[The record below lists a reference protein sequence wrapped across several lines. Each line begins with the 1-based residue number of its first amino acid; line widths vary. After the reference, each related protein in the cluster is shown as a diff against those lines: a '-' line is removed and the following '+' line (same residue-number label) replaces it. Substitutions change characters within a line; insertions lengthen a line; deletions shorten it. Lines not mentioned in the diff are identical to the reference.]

1 MRKTL
6 LLVSLF
12 LGILHSQAQEQ
23 VMNIWKTDGTSTQTR
38 VADLKQISFLR
49 VDGANQGMQVKT
61 LGGETVAVLFETEP
75 IVTVASGTLVI
86 KPDSTEALEIEI
98 SDIAEI
104 RFGDMPNSITSSQ
117 AKTLSCIMQDDG
129 ALISGISK
137 GITPRVYSTD
147 GRRLPVPPV
156 SNGQLRLDRST
167 LGTGIF
173 IVKVGSLSTKIML

>member
-6 LLVSLF
+6 LLASLF

-98 SDIAEI
+98 SD
-104 RFGDMPNSITSSQ
+104 MPNSITSSQ

>member
-1 MRKTL
+1 M
-6 LLVSLF
+6 
-12 LGILHSQAQEQ
+12 
-23 VMNIWKTDGTSTQTR
+23 
-38 VADLKQISFLR
+38 
-49 VDGANQGMQVKT
+49 
-61 LGGETVAVLFETEP
+61 
-75 IVTVASGTLVI
+75 TVASGTLVI
-86 KPDSTEALEIEI
+86 KPNSTEALEIEI

-129 ALISGISK
+129 ALINGISK

-147 GRRLPVPPV
+147 GRSLPVPPV

-173 IVKVGSLSTKIML
+173 IVKVGTLSTKIML

>member
-1 MRKTL
+1 
-6 LLVSLF
+6 
-12 LGILHSQAQEQ
+12 
-23 VMNIWKTDGTSTQTR
+23 MNIWKTDGTSTQTR

-137 GITPRVYSTD
+137 GITPPRIFHRRTPPARPACQQRTAQARPLHTRHRHLYREGRHPLHQDHAVIPAPTHPQHSDYS
-147 GRRLPVPPV
+147 R
-156 SNGQLRLDRST
+156 
-167 LGTGIF
+167 
-173 IVKVGSLSTKIML
+173 